1 MTAPAPSL
9 ERSAARS
16 AAHHR
21 PDLQGLRA
29 VAVGAVVLFHL
40 WPNRLSGGY
49 VGVDVFFVISG
60 FLITSHL
67 YREVVTTGTVAL
79 GRFWARRIRRLLPA
93 SLLVLALSV
102 VAVYLVVP
110 ETLWPQ
116 TARQIGASA
125 LYVQN
130 WALAADAVDYMAADN
145 VPTLAQHYWS
155 LSVEEQFYLVWPV
168 LILLLLVWHRRRG
181 GSGDRARTLR
191 LGLGAVAVASL
202 AASVVLTG
210 RDQAQAY
217 LVTQTRAWEFAA
229 GAVLA
234 LAPAWTTGGRWR
246 GPLAW
251 AGLGAI
257 AVASV
262 GFTPTSLFPGWI
274 ALLPVLGTVAVIAG
288 SASPGRWSPRR
299 LLSWRP
305 ATFVGDVSYSVYL
318 WHWPLIV
325 LLPFVTGHH
334 LTTID
339 KLAIAIATLVLA
351 AASKRWIEDPGRSRP
366 LLAAAPWRAFA
377 FAAVGMAVVV
387 SGALWLQHEVERRA
401 AHAAAVA
408 AAQRQQAEDRGCFGP
423 AALDPGRGCDPV
435 TGIGPLVPPPSAVV
449 LQNTEPLYRGCQANA
464 MDEAITTCDLG
475 SSDPDARQL
484 ALVGDSHATQWFS
497 AFDELGKQE
506 RWAVHTY
513 TRSSCPLTTAVRV
526 LDSEQTTDKSDACLR
541 TDRQLLA
548 TLTADPN
555 IQVVVTAAYTTAY
568 SWTSAP
574 DHPLADPRVDGFAEA
589 LGELEHAGK
598 KVLAISD
605 VPRTQGANVPTCLTL
620 HPDDWMAC
628 AVPRAE
634 ALPGS
639 ALAAAVRQLDEP
651 QVQLVDLTDR
661 FCDTTWCYPVVGDV
675 IVYRDYSHLSADYS
689 LALVPDLR
697 KALDRLL
704 GD

>member
-1 MTAPAPSL
+1 VTAAAPSL
-9 ERSAARS
+9 ERSVART
-16 AAHHR
+16 ADHHR

-29 VAVGAVVLFHL
+29 VAVGVVVLFHL

-67 YREVVTTGTVAL
+67 YREVVATGTVAL
-79 GRFWARRIRRLLPA
+79 RRFWARRIRRLLPA
-93 SLLVLALSV
+93 SLLVLAVSL

-110 ETLWPQ
+110 TTLWPQ
-116 TARQIGASA
+116 TSRQIGASA

-155 LSVEEQFYLVWPV
+155 LSVEEQFYLVWPA
-168 LILLLLVWHRRRG
+168 LILLLLAWHRWRG
-181 GSGDRARTLR
+181 QRADRARVLR
-191 LGLGAVAVASL
+191 LGLGVVAVASL

-229 GAVLA
+229 GALLA
-234 LAPAWTTGGRWR
+234 LAPAGLGGRWR

-288 SASPGRWSPRR
+288 GAAHGRWSPRR

-305 ATFVGDVSYSVYL
+305 ATFVGDISYSVYL

-325 LLPFVTGHH
+325 VLPFVTGHH
-334 LTTID
+334 LTTVD
-339 KLAIAIATLVLA
+339 KLAIGVATLALA
-351 AASKRWIEDPGRSRP
+351 AASKYWIEDPGRTRP

-377 FAAVGMAVVV
+377 FAAIGMAVVV
-387 SGALWLQHEVERRA
+387 SGAIWLQHEVERRA
-401 AHAAAVA
+401 AESAAVA
-408 AAQRQQAEDRGCFGP
+408 AAARQQAEERGCFGP
-423 AALDPGRGCDPV
+423 AALEPGRGCKPV
-435 TGIGPLVPPPSAVV
+435 TGVGPLVPPPSAVV
-449 LQNTEPLYRGCQANA
+449 LQNTQPLYHGCQAGPLT
-464 MDEAITTCDLG
+464 EGLTTCSLG
-475 SSDPDARQL
+475 STDPGARQV

-497 AFDELGKQE
+497 AFDELGKQDGFT
-506 RWAVHTY
+506 VHTY

-526 LDSEQTTDKSDACLR
+526 LDNEQTSDKRDACLR
-541 TDRQLLA
+541 TDRKLLS
-548 TLTADPN
+548 TLASDPS
-555 IQVVVTAAYTTAY
+555 IDVVVTAAYTTAY
-568 SWTSAP
+568 DWESAP
-574 DHPLADPRVDGFAEA
+574 GHPLADPRVDGFAQA
-589 LGELEHAGK
+589 LGELEKAGK
-598 KVLAISD
+598 KVLVISD

-639 ALAAAVRQLDEP
+639 ALAAAVHQLDAP
-651 QVQLVDLTDR
+651 DVQLVDLTDR

-697 KALDRLL
+697 KALDNLL